1 MKVEASSELLERAQA
16 EIKACSSLEGLNQIR
31 VNYLGRKGALTRELS
46 AIKDLQPEERRS
58 WGQTL
63 NKIKNELERLLESRG
78 AELAGA
84 KEDAERRQKIDVTL
98 PGFGPEPGSRHPL
111 GIMLEEITEIFEGMG
126 FSVEEGPDAETEYY
140 NFSALN
146 FLPDHPARDMQAT
159 FYLENGLLLRTHTS
173 PVQIRAM
180 SRIKPPLRIICPGR
194 VYRCDADISH
204 SPMFHQV
211 EGFMVDQHITFAHL
225 KGVLMQFLK
234 EFFGSE
240 VKARFRPSFFPF
252 TEPSAEVDIG
262 CLICG
267 GKGCGAC
274 KQSGWM
280 EILGSGMIHPAVLK
294 NVGYDPEKVTGFA
307 FGLGVERLT
316 MLRYGIDHIRLF
328 FEGDLRFLRQ
338 FQE

>member
-1 MKVEASSELLERAQA
+1 MEASLELLEKARA
-16 EIKACSSLEGLNQIR
+16 EIKACAGLEDLNQVRI
-31 VNYLGRKGALTRELS
+31 NYLGRKGSLTALLT
-46 AIKDLQPEERRS
+46 AIKDLPVEDRRAA
-58 WGQTL
+58 GQNL
-63 NKIKNELERLLESRG
+63 NKVKNELERMIEARA
-78 AELAGA
+78 AELAGV
-84 KEDAERRQKIDVTL
+84 KEEQDRRQKIDVTL
-98 PGFGPEPGSRHPL
+98 PGFGPEKGSRHPL
-111 GIMLEEITEIFEGMG
+111 SIILAEMTEIFEGMG
-126 FSVEEGPDAETEYY
+126 FSVEEGPEAETDYH
-140 NFSALN
+140 NFTALN

-173 PVQIRAM
+173 PVQVRAM

-194 VYRCDADISH
+194 VYRCDADVSH

-211 EGFMVDQHITFAHL
+211 EGFMVDEHITFVHL

-234 EFFGSE
+234 EFFGTE

-280 EILGSGMIHPAVLK
+280 EILGSGMIHPNVLK

-307 FGLGVERLT
+307 FGIGVERLT

-328 FEGDLRFLRQ
+328 FDGDLRFLRQ
-338 FQE
+338 F